1 VLKALADRPAVL
13 LVDLNKVSVLDPID
27 LVVLPTLDRRASVD
41 GGLRMQCYA
50 EPGGDTGSLV
60 RRLLGQQMTFHADR
74 ESALSAGNTAGAV
87 MPRAYLHLPAQPQSP
102 RLARA
107 AVVEVCRSWGIPW
120 IVGEAQLI
128 VSELVTNAV
137 QHAGT
142 EVDLILTLRDGL
154 LHLQVRDTGFA
165 PALFPIDPAHD
176 ALGRSRSSQ
185 LGGRGL
191 LLVAALATSC
201 GTTIG
206 ALGKTVWASLRVR
219 PEAVHSG

>member
-1 VLKALADRPAVL
+1 VL
-13 LVDLNKVSVLDPID
+13 LVDLNQVIVLDPIG

-41 GGLRMQCYA
+41 CGLRMQCYA
-50 EPGGDTGSLV
+50 EPGGDTGRLV

-74 ESALSAGNTAGAV
+74 ESALSTGKTAGAV
-87 MPRAYLHLPAQPQSP
+87 MPRAYLHLPAQPQAA
-102 RLARA
+102 RMARA
-107 AVVEVCRSWGIPW
+107 AVVDLCRSWGIPW
-120 IVGEAQLI
+120 IADDAQLI

-142 EVDLILTLRDGL
+142 EVDLIVALRDGL

-165 PALFPIDPAHD
+165 PALFPVDPVLD
-176 ALGRSRSSQ
+176 AVSRSRSSQ
-185 LGGRGL
+185 VGGRGL

-219 PEAVHSG
+219 PEPV